1 MNLGPCKKCTL
12 YDCLQWLVFNSVA
25 VWAHHINPKG
35 LDLLWAIIIFGDI
48 LGDILNTRWYW

>member
-1 MNLGPCKKCTL
+1 MIA
-12 YDCLQWLVFNSVA
+12 YSVA